1 MENKSL
7 KERNSS
13 LKISQKEMEEKV
25 VNLKDELAATSDLQ
39 YSSVS
44 IKKFSLFAPYVS
56 FLQNKLKIKT
66 LNPWKLYWERISI
79 KNVLL
84 SLLNFEIFNSS
95 LVIL

>member
-25 VNLKDELAATSDLQ
+25 VNLKDELATTSDLQ

-56 FLQNKLKIKT
+56 LLQNKFKIKT
-66 LNPWKLYWERISI
+66 LNP
-79 KNVLL
+79 
-84 SLLNFEIFNSS
+84 
-95 LVIL
+95 

>member
-56 FLQNKLKIKT
+56 FLQNKLKIKA
-66 LNPWKLYWERISI
+66 LNP
-79 KNVLL
+79 
-84 SLLNFEIFNSS
+84 
-95 LVIL
+95 